1 MTSPTAIDTRL
12 RPLEAVKAVRRL
24 LANPDATDEVFR
36 ILRAL
41 RGRSG
46 ERLFARFRRSAMG
59 RRILA
64 ERRDLFAA
72 LSDRTALAA
81 LPQDSLG
88 ARYRHFMASENLSAE
103 GLVTPSQAY
112 RTDAVSA
119 DAALF
124 RDRLRDSHDLSHVLT
139 GYGRD
144 PLGELCLLAFTYS
157 HTGNAGM
164 ALIVLMGL
172 AKIESWRAR
181 RAVLQ
186 AWWHGRKA
194 RCWLGDLDWEA
205 LLPQPVEAL
214 RRRLNIREPSAYRAV
229 AS

>member
-1 MTSPTAIDTRL
+1 MIRQTATDTRL

-24 LANPDATDEVFR
+24 LANPEATDEVFH
-36 ILRAL
+36 ILGAL
-41 RGRSG
+41 RGRSD
-46 ERLFARFRRSAMG
+46 ERPFHRFRGSAMG

-64 ERRDLFAA
+64 ERRNLFAT
-72 LSDRTALAA
+72 LSDRTILAA
-81 LPQDSLG
+81 LPPGSLG
-88 ARYRHFMASENLSAE
+88 ARYHRFMASENLSAD
-103 GLVTPSQAY
+103 GLVAPSQAY
-112 RTDAVSA
+112 RDGAVSA
-119 DAALF
+119 DMALF

-144 PLGELCLLAFTYS
+144 PLGELCLLAFTYP

-172 AKIESWRAR
+172 VKIDSWAAR

-194 RCWLGDLDWEA
+194 RCWLGDMDWEA
-205 LLPQPVEAL
+205 LLPQPLAL
-214 RRRLNIREPSAYRAV
+214 VRRRFNILAPSAYRAV
-229 AS
+229 TA